1 MKIYTYNTNSEATI
15 GRGSDPL
22 RPGHLFTLEAGR

>member
-1 MKIYTYNTNSEATI
+1 MIYTYNTHSEATI

-22 RPGHLFTLEAGR
+22 RPGYFFTLEAGQ